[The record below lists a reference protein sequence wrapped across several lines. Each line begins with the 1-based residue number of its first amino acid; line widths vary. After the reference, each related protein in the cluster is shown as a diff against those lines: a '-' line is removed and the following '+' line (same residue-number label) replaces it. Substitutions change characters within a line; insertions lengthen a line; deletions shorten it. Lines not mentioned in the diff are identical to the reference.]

1 MSALAVGARLVFPSE
16 QFDPSAIIDAALLNQ
31 ATVIH
36 GVPAMFVAMVDNAR
50 KRNVKLNTVR
60 TGFCAGSPVPPSLAA
75 QVEDILGMK
84 RMSNGL
90 GMTETSP
97 GSFLPEQT
105 DDTQHRVFSVGK
117 VMPHT
122 VAKIIDPFTGETVP
136 IGTRGELCVSGY
148 NVCKGYLHNNEKTD
162 EAIRYDSDGVR
173 WMHTG
178 DECYF
183 ADDGYCYITGRIK
196 DIIIRGGENI
206 YPAEIEA
213 ELLAQPQIQDA
224 SVFGVADDKYGE
236 TVACFL
242 RAAESSGMR
251 PANEE
256 VRKRVGAKLSRQ
268 KVPQFIFWI
277 GEEGMPLD
285 YPKTGSGKIQKH
297 KLCKIAESMLQKQRR
312 EEQIA
317 KAKL

>member
-1 MSALAVGARLVFPSE
+1 MSALAVGAPLVFPSE
-16 QFDPSAIIDAALLNQ
+16 QFDPSATIDAAISNQ
-31 ATVIH
+31 ATIIH
-36 GVPAMFVAMVDNAR
+36 GVPAMFVAMIDNVR
-50 KRNVKLNTVR
+50 KRNIKLNNVR

-75 QVEDILGMK
+75 QMEDVLSMK

-122 VAKIIDPFTGETVP
+122 VAKIIDPSTGETVP
-136 IGTRGELCVSGY
+136 VGTRGELCVSGY
-148 NVCKGYLHNNEKTD
+148 NVCRGYLHNKEKTD
-162 EAIRYDSDGVR
+162 EVIKYDGDGVR
-173 WMHTG
+173 WIHTG

-183 ADDGYCYITGRIK
+183 AEDGYCYITGRIK

-213 ELLAQPQIQDA
+213 ELLAQPQVHEA
-224 SVFGVADDKYGE
+224 SVFGVADEKYGE

-242 RAAESSGMR
+242 RAAGSSGMR

-256 VRKRVGAKLSRQ
+256 LRKRVSANLSPQ
-268 KVPQFIFWI
+268 KIPRYFFWV

-297 KLCKIAESMLQKQRR
+297 ELCKIAERILQKQRTD
-312 EEQIA
+312 EQIA
-317 KAKL
+317 KPKL

>member
-1 MSALAVGARLVFPSE
+1 
-16 QFDPSAIIDAALLNQ
+16 
-31 ATVIH
+31 
-36 GVPAMFVAMVDNAR
+36 MFVAMVDNVR
-50 KRNVKLNTVR
+50 KRDIKLNTVR
-60 TGFCAGSPVPPSLAA
+60 TGFCAGSPVAPSLAA
-75 QVEDILGMK
+75 QMQDILGMK

-122 VAKIIDPFTGETVP
+122 IAKIIDPSTGKIVP
-136 IGTRGELCVSGY
+136 TGTRGELCVSGY
-148 NVCKGYLHNNEKTD
+148 NVCKGYLHNKEKTD
-162 EAIRYDSDGVR
+162 EVMRFDSEGVR

-213 ELLAQPQIQDA
+213 QLLLHPSIDEA
-224 SVFGVADDKYGE
+224 SVFGVTNERYGE
-236 TVACFL
+236 VVACFL
-242 RAAESSGMR
+242 RTSGKAADTPTELD
-251 PANEE
+251 
-256 VRKRVGAKLSRQ
+256 VQKWVGVKLGRQ
-268 KVPQFIFWI
+268 KIPQHIFWI
-277 GEEGMPLD
+277 GDDGMPPE
-285 YPKTGSGKIQKH
+285 YPKTGSGKIKKH
-297 KLCKIAESMLQKQRR
+297 DLSKVAERILEKQRK
-312 EEQIA
+312 EEQTG
-317 KAKL
+317 KPKL